1 MWQSVQENMNCGLS
15 LQKLLLSQNHRQL
28 LSHHQ
33 GAGVETLLEQNRRL
47 QHPSPLDTLLEHS
60 YATGFRTHQ
69 VPYRIGAVPRDFFL
83 SLPTSLCQRSCC
95 GSVTIFYGSDGSSS
109 DFFKVTVPVPAP
121 ACSRICVFSIVHFYR

>member
-47 QHPSPLDTLLEHS
+47 QQAGLASPLDTLLEHS
-60 YATGFRTHQ
+60 YASGFRTHQ
-69 VPYRIGAVPRDFFL
+69 VPH
-83 SLPTSLCQRSCC
+83 RSN
-95 GSVTIFYGSDGSSS
+95 
-109 DFFKVTVPVPAP
+109 A
-121 ACSRICVFSIVHFYR
+121 A